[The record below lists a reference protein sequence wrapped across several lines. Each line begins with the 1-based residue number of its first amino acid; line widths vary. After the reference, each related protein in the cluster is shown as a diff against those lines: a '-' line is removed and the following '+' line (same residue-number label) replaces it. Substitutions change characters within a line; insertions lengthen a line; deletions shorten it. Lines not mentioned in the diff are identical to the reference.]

1 MAEGVSASAS
11 GGAGGWGLHG
21 GIIQW
26 LVDNF
31 CICEGY
37 SVPHCLM
44 YEMYVETCGQNA
56 QNQVNPATF
65 GKAVGVLSQGSS
77 RAPLPSPQGHWL
89 ASRLS
94 SIRSPLPKPG
104 TDCKG
109 LTISPSGIS
118 VNPLPLGPRY
128 HYDGICIKKSSFF
141 YARYCYLLG
150 EKRYHRV
157 SLTCSSPAETPRQG
171 NVLSAEEGW
180 HPVAEFCLRKP
191 SLTCKIRAQ
200 STPAVFTQPDA
211 LGADA
216 LDLDLHGPPLASET
230 RPSSFQF
237 PEYPKE
243 CPRKMA
249 VTIQRLYGDVVAFE
263 KSANYNS
270 ILQEEG
276 AGASRSP
283 NKTDPV
289 GSPLSEFRRCPF
301 WEQELAKKYSYKTM
315 AFLADE
321 YCNYCQ
327 DILQNVR
334 NQELKRV
341 EDSLTSFWKSLQQ
354 DTVMLMSLP
363 DVCQLLKCYDRQ
375 LYKGIEDVLLH
386 DFLEDVSIQHLE
398 SVQSFS
404 KKFKLW
410 LLTALEGLPDLL
422 QLSKRR
428 EVTVFVKRLRRKT
441 YLSNMAKTMRT
452 VLENSRR
459 ASLLKSDLRAIIR
472 QGALDISEKAL
483 RSNPSGT
490 DDLEE
495 NTEMKCNPLSSA
507 AWLQFE
513 QFNFF
518 AGDVNRPQCIPEL
531 SVFKSPNICL
541 PAAHSHPVR
550 AEDAVRGRP
559 STLAPVGPKHGASH
573 PSRHHTLKAEA
584 AGKDLDEEVGFH
596 WEPSR
601 SKEELIRL
609 AASFQLRWNFL
620 LTAVSK
626 AMTLWHRDSFGSWHL
641 FHLLL
646 LEYVI
651 HILQSC
657 IEEDEEGGDVGNLQ
671 EMLPDDQPLV
681 PPDQEL
687 SRPPDPSPAQER
699 RSPSADP
706 HRVTLRH
713 KSHSQCAT
721 EGSSVVVRVPGFL
734 VDIVTG
740 DKVQMPEPQLPSCFQ
755 GDENCQVVRKPT
767 EGIRCPNKGTGF

>member
-65 GKAVGVLSQGSS
+65 GKLVHLVFPDLGT
-77 RAPLPSPQGHWL
+77 R
-89 ASRLS
+89 RL
-94 SIRSPLPKPG
+94 G
-104 TDCKG
+104 TRG
-109 LTISPSGIS
+109 
-118 VNPLPLGPRY
+118 NARY

-150 EKRYHRV
+150 EKRYH
-157 SLTCSSPAETPRQG
+157 S
-171 NVLSAEEGW
+171 
-180 HPVAEFCLRKP
+180 
-191 SLTCKIRAQ
+191 
-200 STPAVFTQPDA
+200 
-211 LGADA
+211 
-216 LDLDLHGPPLASET
+216 
-230 RPSSFQF
+230 
-237 PEYPKE
+237 
-243 CPRKMA
+243 
-249 VTIQRLYGDVVAFE
+249 GDVVAFE

-495 NTEMKCNPLSSA
+495 NTEMKSEQKQRGVDQIGRQLPAEMEFPPHGREQSYDPLAQRQLRLLASVSSA
-507 AWLQFE
+507 AF
-513 QFNFF
+513 
-518 AGDVNRPQCIPEL
+518 GI
-531 SVFKSPNICL
+531 
-541 PAAHSHPVR
+541 
-550 AEDAVRGRP
+550 
-559 STLAPVGPKHGASH
+559 
-573 PSRHHTLKAEA
+573 
-584 AGKDLDEEVGFH
+584 
-596 WEPSR
+596 
-601 SKEELIRL
+601 
-609 AASFQLRWNFL
+609 
-620 LTAVSK
+620 
-626 AMTLWHRDSFGSWHL
+626 RDSH
-641 FHLLL
+641 
-646 LEYVI
+646 
-651 HILQSC
+651 
-657 IEEDEEGGDVGNLQ
+657 
-671 EMLPDDQPLV
+671 
-681 PPDQEL
+681 
-687 SRPPDPSPAQER
+687 
-699 RSPSADP
+699 
-706 HRVTLRH
+706 T
-713 KSHSQCAT
+713 
-721 EGSSVVVRVPGFL
+721 SVVHRG
-734 VDIVTG
+734 G
-740 DKVQMPEPQLPSCFQ
+740 R
-755 GDENCQVVRKPT
+755 GGR
-767 EGIRCPNKGTGF
+767 